1 MQQKVLILGS
11 RGQLGRTLRDE
22 ISHCFLVRGIFCPSR
37 KQLDITD
44 KEALLA
50 YVKRFQID
58 TIINCAAYTNV
69 KGAETDY
76 EGAYAV
82 NVKAIENLCATNCKI
97 IHISTDYVFDGEK
110 GDFYTEEDETNPL
123 NVYGKTKRDGEE
135 ILMVKIKGAPVTFDL
150 DLLKER
156 IINVSQG
163 KNVGWPVYNRL
174 THNPSENALTV
185 SGDIIILEG
194 NYLLLEEEGWKD
206 LRQYADYTVRI
217 SADENDLRNRLIDRK
232 VKSGTAYKDAVAFVE
247 HSDLYNARTCL
258 QRSMKADL
266 NLKLNHDDS
275 YSIENDNHRF
285 SSEPDIPDCGCI
297 YG

>member
-1 MQQKVLILGS
+1 MINFNININGIDVNAKYTEDNINHIFIPFLRRLTRMQRESGKRIFVMLAAPPGTGKSTLCEYLKVLSENTEGITPIQVIGMDGFHRYQDYL
-11 RGQLGRTLRDE
+11 T
-22 ISHCFLVRGIFCPSR
+22 SH
-37 KQLDITD
+37 T
-44 KEALLA
+44 
-50 YVKRFQID
+50 
-58 TIINCAAYTNV
+58 TI
-69 KGAETDY
+69 
-76 EGAYAV
+76 
-82 NVKAIENLCATNCKI
+82 
-97 IHISTDYVFDGEK
+97 
-110 GDFYTEEDETNPL
+110 
-123 NVYGKTKRDGEE
+123 RDGEE

>member
-1 MQQKVLILGS
+1 MEQRVLILGS
-11 RGQLGRTLRDE
+11 RGQLGGTLRDE
-22 ISHCFLVRGIFCPSR
+22 IPYCFSVRGIFCPSR

-123 NVYGKTKRDGEE
+123 NVYGKTKREGEE
-135 ILMVKIKGAPVTFDL
+135 ILMKLKPDSIIIRTSWLYSKFNNNFLSNMVKKIIEQDEVFVVNDQYGAPTSCYSLASCICEFL
-150 DLLKER
+150 DYNYTSSGIYHFSDEGPCSWYQFALKINKLLIKSKFFNVNEIKVKPISSSEFNDTVKRPKFSAFSLKKVKER
-156 IINVSQG
+156 KI
-163 KNVGWPVYNRL
+163 PVWEWEDALEYYF
-174 THNPSENALTV
+174 ENF
-185 SGDIIILEG
+185 I
-194 NYLLLEEEGWKD
+194 
-206 LRQYADYTVRI
+206 
-217 SADENDLRNRLIDRK
+217 
-232 VKSGTAYKDAVAFVE
+232 E
-247 HSDLYNARTCL
+247 HQKY
-258 QRSMKADL
+258 
-266 NLKLNHDDS
+266 
-275 YSIENDNHRF
+275 
-285 SSEPDIPDCGCI
+285 
-297 YG
+297 

>member
-11 RGQLGRTLRDE
+11 RGQLGRTLREE
-22 ISHCFLVRGIFCPSR
+22 ISHCFLVRGIFCPSS

-123 NVYGKTKRDGEE
+123 NVYGKTKREGEE
-135 ILMVKIKGAPVTFDL
+135 ILMK
-150 DLLKER
+150 LKPD
-156 IINVSQG
+156 S
-163 KNVGWPVYNRL
+163 
-174 THNPSENALTV
+174 
-185 SGDIIILEG
+185 IIIRTS
-194 NYLLLEEEGWKD
+194 W
-206 LRQYADYTVRI
+206 
-217 SADENDLRNRLIDRK
+217 
-232 VKSGTAYKDAVAFVE
+232 
-247 HSDLYNARTCL
+247 LY
-258 QRSMKADL
+258 S
-266 NLKLNHDDS
+266 KLNNNLFSNLVFNIIELDDVFVV
-275 YSIENDNHRF
+275 ND
-285 SSEPDIPDCGCI
+285 
-297 YG
+297 

>member
-22 ISHCFLVRGIFCPSR
+22 ISHCFLVRGIFCPSS

-123 NVYGKTKRDGEE
+123 NVYGKTKREGEE
-135 ILMVKIKGAPVTFDL
+135 ILMKLKPDSIIIRTSWLYSKFNNNFLSNMVKKIIEQDEVFVVNDQYGAPTSCYSLASCICEFL
-150 DLLKER
+150 DYNYTSSGIYHFSDEGPCSWFQFALKINKLLIESRNFNVNEIKVKPISSSEFNDTVKRPKFSAFSLKKVKER
-156 IINVSQG
+156 GIFV
-163 KNVGWPVYNRL
+163 WEWEDALEYYF
-174 THNPSENALTV
+174 ENF
-185 SGDIIILEG
+185 I
-194 NYLLLEEEGWKD
+194 
-206 LRQYADYTVRI
+206 
-217 SADENDLRNRLIDRK
+217 
-232 VKSGTAYKDAVAFVE
+232 E
-247 HSDLYNARTCL
+247 HQKY
-258 QRSMKADL
+258 
-266 NLKLNHDDS
+266 
-275 YSIENDNHRF
+275 
-285 SSEPDIPDCGCI
+285 
-297 YG
+297 